1 MIMHTTHE
9 RAVTLRT
16 LTLWLDPEESVHWTV
31 RLTHRSRRLYRRVI
45 HRLAH
50 TKPE

>member
-1 MIMHTTHE
+1 MHAENDRH
-9 RAVTLRT
+9 A
-16 LTLWLDPEESVHWTV
+16 LTRGILLWLDPEESVHWTV